1 MASHLHGNWSKI
13 SSQGRSSY
21 SSTVHPGNKWKP
33 VESLKVPSLRE
44 EPAEKKWE
52 KEEEML
58 LGRQAE
64 MMVLKR
70 KLCF

>member
-1 MASHLHGNWSKI
+1 MVIDQKYLLKEDHHTV
-13 SSQGRSSY
+13 
-21 SSTVHPGNKWKP
+21 TVHPGNKWKP
-33 VESLKVPSLRE
+33 VESQVPSLRE
-44 EPAEKKWE
+44 EPAEKKME
-52 KEEEML
+52 KEML

>member
-1 MASHLHGNWSKI
+1 MVIDLKYLLKKDHRI
-13 SSQGRSSY
+13 V
-21 SSTVHPGNKWKP
+21 TVDPGNKWKP
-33 VESLKVPSLRE
+33 VESLKVQSLRE
-44 EPAEKKWE
+44 EPAEEKW
-52 KEEEML
+52 EEEML

>member
-1 MASHLHGNWSKI
+1 MVIGQKYLRKEDHHTVAA
-13 SSQGRSSY
+13 
-21 SSTVHPGNKWKP
+21 VHPGNKWKP

>member
-1 MASHLHGNWSKI
+1 MVIGQKYLLKEDHHTV
-13 SSQGRSSY
+13 
-21 SSTVHPGNKWKP
+21 TVHPGNKWKP

>member
-1 MASHLHGNWSKI
+1 MVIGQKYLRKEDHHTVAA
-13 SSQGRSSY
+13 
-21 SSTVHPGNKWKP
+21 VHPGNKWKP
-33 VESLKVPSLRE
+33 VESLKVRSLRE

>member
-1 MASHLHGNWSKI
+1 MVIGQKYLLKEDHHTV
-13 SSQGRSSY
+13 
-21 SSTVHPGNKWKP
+21 TVHPGNKWKP
-33 VESLKVPSLRE
+33 VESLKVQSLRE
-44 EPAEKKWE
+44 EPAEEKW
-52 KEEEML
+52 EEEML

>member
-13 SSQGRSSY
+13 SSQGKSSY
-21 SSTVHPGNKWKP
+21 SYCYPGNKWKP

>member
-1 MASHLHGNWSKI
+1 MVIDQKYLLKKDHRI
-13 SSQGRSSY
+13 V
-21 SSTVHPGNKWKP
+21 TVDPGNKWKP
-33 VESLKVPSLRE
+33 VESLKVQSLRE
-44 EPAEKKWE
+44 EPAEEKW
-52 KEEEML
+52 EEEML